1 MVEESKESIIRK
13 NQELLRHLQ
22 DKDRQIQDV
31 ENEKADE
38 IGHLRQDNA
47 DLTQQINH
55 LNYLVNK
62 LKSEIAEKDSMI
74 GRSYNDNE
82 YELNAVKQQLEMKK
96 QENAQLS
103 ATVRDLRMTHK
114 EYEGEWERKKREL
127 AERCNMLE
135 GEARKYKEEY
145 QRIC

>member
-1 MVEESKESIIRK
+1 MRDLKNKAREEEIKKSQNIARSYEQKLKMIEEGKESIIRK
-13 NQELLRHLQ
+13 NQELLRVLQ

-47 DLTQQINH
+47 DMSQQINH

-74 GRSYNDNE
+74 GRSYNDN
-82 YELNAVKQQLEMKK
+82 
-96 QENAQLS
+96 
-103 ATVRDLRMTHK
+103 
-114 EYEGEWERKKREL
+114 
-127 AERCNMLE
+127 
-135 GEARKYKEEY
+135 
-145 QRIC
+145 